1 MKWISIGLIV
11 AFFLFPYVGMSQ
23 LMAEKNVFTRADTL
37 RGSITEYRKGWDVVR
52 YELTV
57 QPDIVTKTIEGKNT
71 ITYKEDL
78 PVRTMQIDLQQPLV
92 VDSVIGEN
100 NHSYKFKRDNDI
112 CFVYLRDSIA
122 KIKFLP
128 GIRKI
133 TIYYHGT
140 PKEAK

>member
-1 MKWISIGLIV
+1 MKWTSIGLIIIC
-11 AFFLFPYVGMSQ
+11 FLLPVSAMAQ

-78 PVRTMQIDLQQPLV
+78 PVGTMQIDLQQPLV
-92 VDSVIGEN
+92 VDSVISE
-100 NHSYKFKRDNDI
+100 
-112 CFVYLRDSIA
+112 
-122 KIKFLP
+122 
-128 GIRKI
+128 
-133 TIYYHGT
+133 
-140 PKEAK
+140 